1 VSGPLAK
8 EADELTAAR
17 PDRWGGPRRLG
28 AAFLFFLAPSLIAP
42 VVPGYVLDHF
52 RGGDLAVGLAVAAIS
67 LPGIVGRPLAGRV
80 VDGRGPGVAFAVGA
94 GAAALAMGVMGLAP
108 ILAVFLVLRLVQGS
122 GESLAFVGAAA
133 GTDDGSRGRGMA
145 YTRFATVLTG
155 GTTIGP
161 LLSEV
166 VVARAGTAAVWPAA
180 GGCALAAVVLH
191 PRPTGRRDA
200 RATTPRRTVLHRP
213 SLLAGLGMGLGNL
226 GFGALAGWAVLL
238 AESRDARVPGL
249 VLSSFAA
256 WLTVGRLAGAGL
268 PDRWGPRPTI
278 VASAVVSAAG
288 LAGMAVAPSA
298 PWLAAAAGV
307 LGLGSALLMPALL
320 AEAVERAGAERRG
333 QVVGTIVGGYDACA
347 VVGAVALG
355 AVASLWGYP
364 AVFLASAF
372 ATLAS
377 IPVFAAWRA
386 RAERPALEGEDR
398 DP

>member
-1 VSGPLAK
+1 VAAGGTKDGPDDLR
-8 EADELTAAR
+8 LP
-17 PDRWGGPRRLG
+17 PDRRAGRRHLG
-28 AAFLFFLAPSLIAP
+28 AAFLFFLAPSLTAP

-52 RGGDLAVGLAVAAIS
+52 GAGDLAVGLAVAAIS
-67 LPGIVGRPLAGRV
+67 VPGIVGRPLAGRV
-80 VDGRGPGVAFAVGA
+80 VDGRGPTAAFAVGA

-108 ILAVFLVLRLVQGS
+108 ALAVFLVLRLAQGS

-133 GTDDGSRGRGMA
+133 GTDDGTLGRGVA

-161 LLSEV
+161 LLSDVIESHLG
-166 VVARAGTAAVWPAA
+166 RAAVWPAA
-180 GGCALAAVVLH
+180 GGCALAAVALL
-191 PRPTGRRDA
+191 
-200 RATTPRRTVLHRP
+200 PRRAPSRPPAPPAVRTAGRTFLHRP
-213 SLLAGLGMGLGNL
+213 SLLAGLGMGLGNI

-238 AESRDARVPGL
+238 AESRGASVPGL

-278 VASAVVSAAG
+278 AASAVVSSAG
-288 LAGMAVAPSA
+288 LAGLAVAPSA
-298 PWLAAAAGV
+298 AWLAAAAAV

-320 AEAVERAGAERRG
+320 AEAVGAAGAERRG

-347 VVGAVALG
+347 VIGAVALG
-355 AVASLWGYP
+355 VVASRWGYP
-364 AVFLASAF
+364 AVFLAGAG
-372 ATLAS
+372 ATLAC

-386 RAERPALEGEDR
+386 QTRRGDRP
-398 DP
+398 